1 MIDSDVLGYSDLE
14 SMASA
19 MGWIQFPPRS
29 EQAGQALTVEV
40 EVEVEFVSGGGSPSA
55 PGAMPSAPQPALA
68 AAPGAGDKSSEH
80 LPKLGDRGE
89 KRPLEEAEEQPAKE
103 AEARPPIPD
112 FLKRAIFDERDNAVL
127 KMSEAR

>member
-1 MIDSDVLGYSDLE
+1 MIDGDVLGYSDLE

-29 EQAGQALTVEV
+29 ERAGQARTV

-89 KRPLEEAEEQPAKE
+89 KRPLEEAEEQPTKE